1 MKNKEKHD
9 FIFNE
14 FKKDFFKRLNDF
26 LLDDSDKS
34 SNNFIS
40 YLSDNGV
47 TKKEIYNILIIKN
60 NSLSTKEKKQK
71 IIDSLATQ
79 DWNDLS
85 DREDSEKGLTF
96 FDYEKDKSTLD
107 TSFSKEQE
115 GYDSDKEADLLGED
129 FYAEI
134 QK

>member
-1 MKNKEKHD
+1 M
-9 FIFNE
+9 
-14 FKKDFFKRLNDF
+14 
-26 LLDDSDKS
+26 LDDSDKS

-60 NSLSTKEKKQK
+60 NSLSTTKKKQK
-71 IIDSLATQ
+71 IIDSLVTP

-85 DREDSEKGLTF
+85 DEEESEEELVL
-96 FDYEKDKSTLD
+96 FDYEKDTSSLNA
-107 TSFSKEQE
+107 SFSGIEE
-115 GYDSDKEADLLGED
+115 AYDSDKEIKLLGED
-129 FYAEI
+129 FYNEI